1 MNEEFKQRIINKLQ
15 ADLPDT
21 PVSKII
27 DMIQRAEEYFLWTTN
42 RKTVPSSAFYLLVDM
57 AKSLED
63 ITISSE
69 KIKSVKAGDTTV
81 EYKDGKESYD
91 ILKQFKASL
100 NVYKKVKML

>member
-1 MNEEFKQRIINKLQ
+1 MKEEFKQRVINKLQ

-21 PVSKII
+21 PISKII
-27 DMIQRAEEYFLWTTN
+27 EMIERAQEYFLWTTN
-42 RKTVPSSAFYLLVDM
+42 RKVVPPSAFYLIIDM
-57 AKSLED
+57 AKSLDD
-63 ITISSE
+63 ITLSS
-69 KIKSVKAGDTTV
+69 KKVKSVKAGDTTV